1 MASKTPK
8 LISLAVASALLAGP
22 ALAQGPLEEI
32 IVTASKRAQT
42 LQEVPIAVSVTTA
55 ETIEQAEIRDVLD
68 LQSVV
73 PSLRVSQLQNAN
85 QTTFIIRGFGNGA
98 NNPGIEPSVAVFIDG
113 VYRSR
118 AQSQISDLPK
128 LERIEVLRG
137 PQSTLFGKNASAG
150 VVSVVTAAPTYEPE
164 GYVELGIGNYSNE
177 TAKAYYSTGLS
188 DSVALAVSGSLNK
201 RDGYADNLTTGNE
214 VSNRDRFGVRAD
226 LLIEP
231 NEKTRIRVI
240 ADYDELDEICC
251 TVANLVN
258 GPTGAAV
265 VALGGALDAENPFSY
280 DVYYNNDS
288 INIAENGGITINA
301 EIGFENFDLTSITAY
316 RDSFLDQ
323 PFSDVDFGGA
333 DLIGNQPTATDIQT
347 FTQELR
353 ISGGTDSIDWVA
365 GLFYFDEDIDY
376 RNGLDFGAAFS
387 SYVDI
392 LTGGAGTVLGLE
404 ALLGYAPGTFHNG
417 VAVREYA
424 KQTNQSSSV
433 FGQMDIALNDRL
445 TATIGLSYIQDE
457 KETSL
462 MQENS
467 DAFSKLDLDG
477 ADGFQALVGLTLA
490 QQFPLVFGLPFTPT
504 NIGLVTSD
512 PLGAAGFQQLQQAIV
527 AGVSQID
534 LANPAQN
541 PLLGLQALQFL
552 PQLLGYPNAAL
563 DGKSDDSKVTYTA
576 RLAYDWSDNIN
587 VYASLSTGYKATSWN
602 LSRDSRPTPAEIAA
616 LTSAGAT
623 LPANLVPGTRLAGP
637 EESEVFE
644 LGLKGRFD
652 WGFLN
657 VAIFDQTI
665 EGFQSNTFTG
675 AAFTLANAGSQSAR
689 GLEFDLAYNP
699 TNNLTLALSGIL
711 IDPEYDEFKGSAIG
725 DISGTQPGGI
735 HEQSFSL
742 AATYNFTVNGYEG
755 FARAD
760 YQYDSEVDIQD
771 GGAANPS
778 FAALSAVGGA
788 TREVNT
794 VNASAGIDIDGW
806 EIGVWAR
813 NLFNDEYLITNFPSV
828 AQAGSFN
835 GYPSVPRTFG
845 LTLRKNF

>member
-164 GYVELGIGNYSNE
+164 GYVELGIGNYNNE

-188 DSVALAVSGSLNK
+188 DTVALAVSGSLNK

-231 NEKTRIRVI
+231 NDKTRIRVI

-333 DLIGNQPTATDIQT
+333 DLIGNQPTSTDIQT

-387 SYVDI
+387 GYVDI

-424 KQTNQSSSV
+424 KQTNQSSSI
-433 FGQMDIALNDRL
+433 FG
-445 TATIGLSYIQDE
+445 
-457 KETSL
+457 
-462 MQENS
+462 
-467 DAFSKLDLDG
+467 
-477 ADGFQALVGLTLA
+477 
-490 QQFPLVFGLPFTPT
+490 
-504 NIGLVTSD
+504 
-512 PLGAAGFQQLQQAIV
+512 
-527 AGVSQID
+527 
-534 LANPAQN
+534 
-541 PLLGLQALQFL
+541 
-552 PQLLGYPNAAL
+552 
-563 DGKSDDSKVTYTA
+563 
-576 RLAYDWSDNIN
+576 
-587 VYASLSTGYKATSWN
+587 
-602 LSRDSRPTPAEIAA
+602 
-616 LTSAGAT
+616 
-623 LPANLVPGTRLAGP
+623 
-637 EESEVFE
+637 
-644 LGLKGRFD
+644 
-652 WGFLN
+652 
-657 VAIFDQTI
+657 
-665 EGFQSNTFTG
+665 
-675 AAFTLANAGSQSAR
+675 
-689 GLEFDLAYNP
+689 
-699 TNNLTLALSGIL
+699 
-711 IDPEYDEFKGSAIG
+711 
-725 DISGTQPGGI
+725 
-735 HEQSFSL
+735 
-742 AATYNFTVNGYEG
+742 
-755 FARAD
+755 
-760 YQYDSEVDIQD
+760 
-771 GGAANPS
+771 
-778 FAALSAVGGA
+778 
-788 TREVNT
+788 
-794 VNASAGIDIDGW
+794 
-806 EIGVWAR
+806 
-813 NLFNDEYLITNFPSV
+813 
-828 AQAGSFN
+828 
-835 GYPSVPRTFG
+835 
-845 LTLRKNF
+845 

>member
-265 VALGGALDAENPFSY
+265 VALGGALDA
-280 DVYYNNDS
+280 
-288 INIAENGGITINA
+288 
-301 EIGFENFDLTSITAY
+301 
-316 RDSFLDQ
+316 
-323 PFSDVDFGGA
+323 
-333 DLIGNQPTATDIQT
+333 
-347 FTQELR
+347 
-353 ISGGTDSIDWVA
+353 
-365 GLFYFDEDIDY
+365 
-376 RNGLDFGAAFS
+376 
-387 SYVDI
+387 
-392 LTGGAGTVLGLE
+392 
-404 ALLGYAPGTFHNG
+404 
-417 VAVREYA
+417 
-424 KQTNQSSSV
+424 
-433 FGQMDIALNDRL
+433 
-445 TATIGLSYIQDE
+445 
-457 KETSL
+457 
-462 MQENS
+462 
-467 DAFSKLDLDG
+467 
-477 ADGFQALVGLTLA
+477 
-490 QQFPLVFGLPFTPT
+490 
-504 NIGLVTSD
+504 
-512 PLGAAGFQQLQQAIV
+512 
-527 AGVSQID
+527 
-534 LANPAQN
+534 
-541 PLLGLQALQFL
+541 
-552 PQLLGYPNAAL
+552 
-563 DGKSDDSKVTYTA
+563 
-576 RLAYDWSDNIN
+576 
-587 VYASLSTGYKATSWN
+587 
-602 LSRDSRPTPAEIAA
+602 
-616 LTSAGAT
+616 
-623 LPANLVPGTRLAGP
+623 
-637 EESEVFE
+637 
-644 LGLKGRFD
+644 
-652 WGFLN
+652 
-657 VAIFDQTI
+657 
-665 EGFQSNTFTG
+665 
-675 AAFTLANAGSQSAR
+675 
-689 GLEFDLAYNP
+689 
-699 TNNLTLALSGIL
+699 
-711 IDPEYDEFKGSAIG
+711 
-725 DISGTQPGGI
+725 
-735 HEQSFSL
+735 
-742 AATYNFTVNGYEG
+742 
-755 FARAD
+755 
-760 YQYDSEVDIQD
+760 
-771 GGAANPS
+771 
-778 FAALSAVGGA
+778 
-788 TREVNT
+788 
-794 VNASAGIDIDGW
+794 
-806 EIGVWAR
+806 
-813 NLFNDEYLITNFPSV
+813 
-828 AQAGSFN
+828 
-835 GYPSVPRTFG
+835 
-845 LTLRKNF
+845 